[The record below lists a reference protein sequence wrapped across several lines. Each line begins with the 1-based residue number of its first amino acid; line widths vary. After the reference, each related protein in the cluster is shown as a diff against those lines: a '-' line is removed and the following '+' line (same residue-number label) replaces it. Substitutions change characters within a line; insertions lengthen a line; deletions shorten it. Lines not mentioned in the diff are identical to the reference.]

1 MNVLTSPS
9 LFQLTA
15 KDPLG
20 DSSILVGELWFLLFL
35 QIVYSYYLEW
45 NIFSLAIRLSQMV
58 PLRTS
63 CMLCRTNLTL

>member
-1 MNVLTSPS
+1 MNVLMSPS

-15 KDPLG
+15 TDPLG

-45 NIFSLAIRLSQMV
+45 NVFSLAIRLAQMV
-58 PLRTS
+58 PHL
-63 CMLCRTNLTL
+63 LQIVLH